1 MENCQRSH
9 LDEHAGTLRL
19 QKYGQFWAVYDLDDT
34 LVVVTVYKKGA
45 QEVIR
50 RFDELEKRTLE
61 HCRG

>member
-1 MENCQRSH
+1 MKNRQRSP
-9 LDEHAGTLRL
+9 LDEHTGTLRL

-45 QEVIR
+45 LEVIR

-61 HCRG
+61 HRCG